1 MASTV
6 IQAPNGSRSLLF
18 GAASPQ
24 TGTQSQSPS
33 AMPAFPNISGVL
45 ASPGGARL
53 PSLPIPAPVQLSAE
67 GESEEDSSDTNDSDG
82 EGFSV
87 AHRLSAHV
95 MGWGAVARFQRHASV
110 AEMRE
115 QGMSTGQANA
125 QAVAQHR
132 NEVLFALYSKYIM
145 FAAVMAVFLSVT
157 VCGLFIWHMCEFWHY
172 RHVKCNGSLRVMT
185 RVVLGISIFDILMG
199 TRVCCTEVD
208 ETSLPRRWRM
218 KDCCIVLLLL
228 TMGLNVWGVLSLSA
242 AQISGVADVSLLPN
256 CSDAAP
262 GLYMATVA
270 HGVGLVVYSVY
281 LLISFIGVGNLLETL
296 LRRGLLT
303 SPNGAPKG
311 CLEDCTVEVTEI
323 EDGYECPIC
332 LEECTP
338 ETTVMTKECHHIFH
352 KDCLQHWLQV
362 NSTCPLCRQSL
373 ARHN

>member
-1 MASTV
+1 
-6 IQAPNGSRSLLF
+6 
-18 GAASPQ
+18 
-24 TGTQSQSPS
+24 
-33 AMPAFPNISGVL
+33 
-45 ASPGGARL
+45 
-53 PSLPIPAPVQLSAE
+53 
-67 GESEEDSSDTNDSDG
+67 
-82 EGFSV
+82 
-87 AHRLSAHV
+87 
-95 MGWGAVARFQRHASV
+95 
-110 AEMRE
+110 
-115 QGMSTGQANA
+115 
-125 QAVAQHR
+125 
-132 NEVLFALYSKYIM
+132 
-145 FAAVMAVFLSVT
+145 
-157 VCGLFIWHMCEFWHY
+157 
-172 RHVKCNGSLRVMT
+172 
-185 RVVLGISIFDILMG
+185 
-199 TRVCCTEVD
+199 
-208 ETSLPRRWRM
+208 M

-338 ETTVMTKECHHIFH
+338 DNGNDEGVSPHI
-352 KDCLQHWLQV
+352 
-362 NSTCPLCRQSL
+362 S
-373 ARHN
+373 